1 MNPVRRFAHFMP
13 SWHGTKILLKTPTK
27 FDWVV
32 DVTFKSIRTLTLKML
47 TSIDYGH
54 IFQNRNM
61 IKSGRGV
68 DMGDGWET
76 ARNPTRPAIL
86 EADDNGILQV
96 LAFILDVD
104 GWWMDEDDEDDQN
117 CF

>member
-1 MNPVRRFAHFMP
+1 MLP
-13 SWHGTKILLKTPTK
+13 SSKLELRQLAIQDIL
-27 FDWVV
+27 
-32 DVTFKSIRTLTLKML
+32 
-47 TSIDYGH
+47 
-54 IFQNRNM
+54 QNRNM

-76 ARNPTRPAIL
+76 ARNPTRPAVL

-96 LAFILDVD
+96 LALILDVD
-104 GWWMDEDDEDDQN
+104 EWWKDEDDEDDQN

>member
-1 MNPVRRFAHFMP
+1 M
-13 SWHGTKILLKTPTK
+13 HGTKILLKTLTR
-27 FDWVV
+27 FQWVV

-76 ARNPTRPAIL
+76 ARNPTRPAVL

>member
-1 MNPVRRFAHFMP
+1 M
-13 SWHGTKILLKTPTK
+13 HGTKILLKTLTK
-27 FDWVV
+27 FHWVV

-96 LAFILDVD
+96 LAFIFDVD
-104 GWWMDEDDEDDQN
+104 GWWMDEDDEYDQTSRQQ
-117 CF
+117 